1 MMSDTAIVIILS
13 LLSSAFFAGL
23 EIAFLTSNK
32 LRIELES
39 NQGFIPARILSKFV
53 KEPSKFIAT
62 TLVGNNIALVVYG
75 IYMAEIL
82 EPIIEIY
89 IHNHFFVL
97 ALQVLVSTIIVITT
111 AEFLPKAL
119 FRSNPNG
126 ILNFLAIPF
135 IIIYYILFPVVYI
148 TIELSESL
156 LAKVFKV
163 NLSHNN
169 VVFSRVDLDTYVR
182 QFTSDKSPTEH
193 YDHEIQIFQNALDF
207 SAVRVRECM
216 IPRTEIISIEV
227 SENISTLRAMFVE
240 TRLSKILVY
249 STETDNI
256 IGYVHSNEMFR
267 NPASIKSI
275 LRPIAIL
282 PETLPAKDALAQ
294 LKHQRKS
301 IAIVVDEFGAIS
313 GLLTV
318 EDLMEEIF
326 GDINDEHDVDENIE
340 KQLSELEYLFSGR
353 LEIDYLNQKYNFK
366 LPIDEGYETLA
377 GLVLHAFESVPK
389 INEETTVEG
398 YLFKVTALHANR
410 ITEIQVKIL
419 E

>member
-1 MMSDTAIVIILS
+1 MSHTTLVIILS

-32 LRIELES
+32 LRLELES
-39 NQGFIPARILSKFV
+39 NQGFLPARILSRFI

-62 TLVGNNIALVVYG
+62 TLVGNNIALVIYG
-75 IYMAEIL
+75 IYMAEVL
-82 EPIIEIY
+82 EPIFEIY
-89 IHNHFFVL
+89 FKSHLIVL
-97 ALQVLVSTIIVITT
+97 ALQVLASTIIVITT

-119 FRSNPNG
+119 FRANPNG
-126 ILNFLAIPF
+126 VLNFLAIPF
-135 IIIYYILFPVVYI
+135 IILYYILFPVVFI
-148 TIELSESL
+148 TIELAENL
-156 LAKVFKV
+156 IAKVLKV
-163 NLSHNN
+163 KLNHND

-182 QFTSDKSPTEH
+182 QFTSEKSSNDH

-227 SENISTLRAMFVE
+227 TESIDELKALFIKTH
-240 TRLSKILVY
+240 LSKILVY
-249 STETDNI
+249 ETEVDNI
-256 IGYVHSNEMFR
+256 IGYTHSTEIFK
-267 NPASIKSI
+267 NPKSIKSI

-282 PETLPAKDALAQ
+282 PETLPAKDALTQ
-294 LKHQRKS
+294 LKLQRKS
-301 IAIVVDEFGAIS
+301 IAIVVDEFGGIS

-326 GDINDEHDVDENIE
+326 GDIDDEHDNDDLIE
-340 KQLSELEYLFSGR
+340 KTISATEFIFAAR
-353 LEIDYLNQKYNFK
+353 LEIDYLNQKYNFN

-377 GLVLHAFESVPK
+377 GLVLHKFESIPQVNQE
-389 INEETTVEG
+389 INIQG
-398 YLFKVTALHANR
+398 YQLKVIALDSNR
-410 ITEIQVKIL
+410 IDQVQLNIL

>member
-1 MMSDTAIVIILS
+1 MSHTSIVIILS

-39 NQGFIPARILSKFV
+39 NQGFLPARILSRFI

-62 TLVGNNIALVVYG
+62 TLVGNNIALVIYG
-75 IYMAEIL
+75 IYMAEVL
-82 EPIIEIY
+82 EPIFEIY
-89 IHNHFFVL
+89 FTSHIIVL

-119 FRSNPNG
+119 FRANPNG
-126 ILNFLAIPF
+126 VLNFLAVPF
-135 IIIYYILFPVVYI
+135 IIIYYILFPIVYV
-148 TIELSESL
+148 TIELAENL
-156 LAKVFKV
+156 IGKIFKV
-163 NLSHNN
+163 KLNHDD

-182 QFTSDKSPTEH
+182 QFTSDKSANEQF
-193 YDHEIQIFQNALDF
+193 DHEIQIFQNALDF

-227 SENISTLRAMFVE
+227 SESIDELKKLFIE
-240 TRLSKILVY
+240 THLSKILVY
-249 STETDNI
+249 ENEVDNI
-256 IGYVHSNEMFR
+256 IGYTHSTEIFKK
-267 NPASIKSI
+267 PKSIRSI

-282 PETLPAKDALAQ
+282 PETLPAKDALTQ
-294 LKHQRKS
+294 LKQQRKT
-301 IAIVVDEFGAIS
+301 IAIIVDEFGGIS

-326 GDINDEHDVDENIE
+326 GDINDEHDNDDLIE
-340 KQLSELEYLFSGR
+340 KKVSETEYVFSAR
-353 LEIDYLNQKYNFK
+353 LEIDYLNQKYNFN

-377 GLVLHAFESVPK
+377 GLVLHKFESIP
-389 INEETTVEG
+389 TVNQEIEIEG
-398 YLFKVTALHANR
+398 YIIKVTALDSNR
-410 ITEIQVKIL
+410 ISEVQLTTTE
-419 E
+419 

>member
-1 MMSDTAIVIILS
+1 MSETAIVIILS

-75 IYMAEIL
+75 IYMAEVL
-82 EPIIEIY
+82 EPIIELY
-89 IHNHFFVL
+89 IHNHFLVL
-97 ALQVLVSTIIVITT
+97 AFQVLISTIIVITT

-126 ILNFLAIPF
+126 ILNFLVIPF

-156 LAKVFKV
+156 LSKIFKV

-207 SAVRVRECM
+207 STVRVRECM
-216 IPRTEIISIEV
+216 IPRTEIISIEL
-227 SENISTLRAMFVE
+227 SESIQDLRAMFVD

-249 STETDNI
+249 SSENDNI

-267 NPASIKSI
+267 NPFSIKSI

-301 IAIVVDEFGAIS
+301 IAIVVDEFGAVS

-340 KQLSELEYLFSGR
+340 KQLSEVEYLFSGR

-377 GLVLHAFESVPK
+377 GLVLHAFESVPTV
-389 INEETTVEG
+389 NEETTVEG
-398 YLFKVTALHANR
+398 YLFKVTAVHANR
-410 ITEIQVKIL
+410 ISEVQLKIV

>member
-1 MMSDTAIVIILS
+1 
-13 LLSSAFFAGL
+13 
-23 EIAFLTSNK
+23 
-32 LRIELES
+32 
-39 NQGFIPARILSKFV
+39 
-53 KEPSKFIAT
+53 
-62 TLVGNNIALVVYG
+62 
-75 IYMAEIL
+75 
-82 EPIIEIY
+82 
-89 IHNHFFVL
+89 
-97 ALQVLVSTIIVITT
+97 
-111 AEFLPKAL
+111 
-119 FRSNPNG
+119 
-126 ILNFLAIPF
+126 
-135 IIIYYILFPVVYI
+135 VYI

-156 LAKVFKV
+156 LSKIFKV

-207 SAVRVRECM
+207 STVRVRECM
-216 IPRTEIISIEV
+216 IPRTEIISIEL
-227 SENISTLRAMFVE
+227 SESIQDLRAMFVD

-249 STETDNI
+249 SGENDNI

-267 NPASIKSI
+267 NPFSIKSI

-301 IAIVVDEFGAIS
+301 IAIVVDEFGAVS

-340 KQLSELEYLFSGR
+340 KQLSEVEYLFSGR

-377 GLVLHAFESVPK
+377 GLVLHAFESVPTV
-389 INEETTVEG
+389 NEETTVEG
-398 YLFKVTALHANR
+398 YLFKVTAVHANR
-410 ITEIQVKIL
+410 ISEVQLKIV

>member
-1 MMSDTAIVIILS
+1 MSHTTLVIILS

-32 LRIELES
+32 LRLELES
-39 NQGFIPARILSKFV
+39 NQGFLPARILSRFI

-62 TLVGNNIALVVYG
+62 TLVGNNIALVIYG
-75 IYMAEIL
+75 IYMAEVL
-82 EPIIEIY
+82 EPIFEIY
-89 IHNHFFVL
+89 FKSHLIVL
-97 ALQVLVSTIIVITT
+97 ALQVLASTIIVITT

-119 FRSNPNG
+119 FRANPNG
-126 ILNFLAIPF
+126 VLNFLAIPF
-135 IIIYYILFPVVYI
+135 IILYYILFPVVYI
-148 TIELSESL
+148 TIELAENL
-156 LAKVFKV
+156 IAKVLKV
-163 NLSHNN
+163 KLNHND

-182 QFTSDKSPTEH
+182 QFTSEKSSNDH

-227 SENISTLRAMFVE
+227 TESIDELKALFIKTH
-240 TRLSKILVY
+240 LSKILVY
-249 STETDNI
+249 ENEVDNI
-256 IGYVHSNEMFR
+256 IGYTHSTEIFK
-267 NPASIKSI
+267 NPISIKSI

-282 PETLPAKDALAQ
+282 PETLPAKDALTQ
-294 LKHQRKS
+294 LKLQRKS
-301 IAIVVDEFGAIS
+301 IAIVVDEFGGIS

-326 GDINDEHDVDENIE
+326 GDIDDEHDNDDLIE
-340 KQLSELEYLFSGR
+340 KTISATEFIFAAR
-353 LEIDYLNQKYNFK
+353 LEIDYLNQKYNFN

-377 GLVLHAFESVPK
+377 GLVLHKFESIPQVNQE
-389 INEETTVEG
+389 INIQG
-398 YLFKVTALHANR
+398 YQLKVIALDSNR
-410 ITEIQVKIL
+410 IDQVQLNIL

>member
-1 MMSDTAIVIILS
+1 MSETAIVIILS

-75 IYMAEIL
+75 IYMAEVL
-82 EPIIEIY
+82 EPIIELY
-89 IHNHFFVL
+89 IHNHFLVL
-97 ALQVLVSTIIVITT
+97 AFQVLISTIIVITT

-126 ILNFLAIPF
+126 ILNFLVIPF

-156 LAKVFKV
+156 LSKIFKV

-207 SAVRVRECM
+207 STVRVRECM
-216 IPRTEIISIEV
+216 IPRTEIISIEL
-227 SENISTLRAMFVE
+227 SESIQDLRAMFVD

-249 STETDNI
+249 SGENDNI

-267 NPASIKSI
+267 NPSSIKSI

-301 IAIVVDEFGAIS
+301 IAIVVDEFGAVS

-340 KQLSELEYLFSGR
+340 KQLSEVEYLFSGR

-377 GLVLHAFESVPK
+377 GLVLHAFESVPTV
-389 INEETTVEG
+389 NEETTVEG
-398 YLFKVTALHANR
+398 YLFKVTAVHANR
-410 ITEIQVKIL
+410 ISEVQLKIV

>member
-1 MMSDTAIVIILS
+1 MSHTSIVIILS

-39 NQGFIPARILSKFV
+39 NQGFLPARILSRFI

-62 TLVGNNIALVVYG
+62 TLVGNNIALVIYG
-75 IYMAEIL
+75 IYMAEVL
-82 EPIIEIY
+82 EPIFEIY
-89 IHNHFFVL
+89 FTSHIIVL

-119 FRSNPNG
+119 FRANPNG
-126 ILNFLAIPF
+126 VLNFLAVPF
-135 IIIYYILFPVVYI
+135 IIIYYILFPIVYV
-148 TIELSESL
+148 TIELAENL
-156 LAKVFKV
+156 IGKIFKV
-163 NLSHNN
+163 KLNHDD

-182 QFTSDKSPTEH
+182 QFTSDKSANEQF
-193 YDHEIQIFQNALDF
+193 DHEIQIFQNALDF

-227 SENISTLRAMFVE
+227 SESIDELKKLFIE
-240 TRLSKILVY
+240 THLSKILVY
-249 STETDNI
+249 ENEVDNI
-256 IGYVHSNEMFR
+256 IGYTHSTEIFKK
-267 NPASIKSI
+267 PKSIRSI

-282 PETLPAKDALAQ
+282 PETLPAKDALTQ
-294 LKHQRKS
+294 LKQQRKT
-301 IAIVVDEFGAIS
+301 IAIIVDEFGGIS

-326 GDINDEHDVDENIE
+326 GDINDEHDNDDLIE
-340 KQLSELEYLFSGR
+340 KKVSETEYVFSAR
-353 LEIDYLNQKYNFK
+353 LEIDYLNQKYNFN

-377 GLVLHAFESVPK
+377 GLVLHKFESIP
-389 INEETTVEG
+389 TVNQEIEIEG
-398 YLFKVTALHANR
+398 YQIKVTALDSNR
-410 ITEIQVKIL
+410 ISEVQLTTTE
-419 E
+419 

>member
-1 MMSDTAIVIILS
+1 MSETAIVIILS

-75 IYMAEIL
+75 IYMAEVL
-82 EPIIEIY
+82 EPIIKLY
-89 IHNHFFVL
+89 LNNHFLILSF
-97 ALQVLVSTIIVITT
+97 QVLISTIIVITT

-126 ILNFLAIPF
+126 ILNFLVIPF

-156 LAKVFKV
+156 LSKIFKV

-207 SAVRVRECM
+207 STVRVRECM
-216 IPRTEIISIEV
+216 IPRTEIISIEL
-227 SENISTLRAMFVE
+227 SESIQDLRAMFVD

-249 STETDNI
+249 SGENDNI

-267 NPASIKSI
+267 NPFSIKSI

-301 IAIVVDEFGAIS
+301 IAIVVDEFGAVS

-340 KQLSELEYLFSGR
+340 KQLSEVEYLFSGR

-377 GLVLHAFESVPK
+377 GLVLHAFESVPTV
-389 INEETTVEG
+389 NEETTVEG
-398 YLFKVTALHANR
+398 YLFKVTAVHANR
-410 ITEIQVKIL
+410 ISEVQLKIV

>member
-1 MMSDTAIVIILS
+1 MSHTSIVIILS

-39 NQGFIPARILSKFV
+39 NQGFLPARILSRFI

-62 TLVGNNIALVVYG
+62 TLVGNNIALVIYG
-75 IYMAEIL
+75 IYMAEVL
-82 EPIIEIY
+82 EPIFEIY
-89 IHNHFFVL
+89 FTSHIIVL

-119 FRSNPNG
+119 FRANPNG
-126 ILNFLAIPF
+126 VLNFLAVPF
-135 IIIYYILFPVVYI
+135 IIIYYILFPIVYV
-148 TIELSESL
+148 TIELAENL
-156 LAKVFKV
+156 IGKIFKV
-163 NLSHNN
+163 KLNHDD

-182 QFTSDKSPTEH
+182 QFTSDKSANEQF
-193 YDHEIQIFQNALDF
+193 DHEIQIFQNALDF

-227 SENISTLRAMFVE
+227 SESIDELKKLFIE
-240 TRLSKILVY
+240 THLSKILVY
-249 STETDNI
+249 ENEVDNI
-256 IGYVHSNEMFR
+256 IGYTHSTEIFKK
-267 NPASIKSI
+267 PKSIRSI

-282 PETLPAKDALAQ
+282 PETLPAKDALTQ
-294 LKHQRKS
+294 LKQQRIT
-301 IAIVVDEFGAIS
+301 IAIIVDEFGGIS

-326 GDINDEHDVDENIE
+326 GDINDEHDNDDLIE
-340 KQLSELEYLFSGR
+340 KKVSETEYVFSAR
-353 LEIDYLNQKYNFK
+353 LEIDYLNQKYNFN

-377 GLVLHAFESVPK
+377 GLVLHKFESIP
-389 INEETTVEG
+389 TVNQEIEIEG
-398 YLFKVTALHANR
+398 YQIKVTALDSNR
-410 ITEIQVKIL
+410 ISEVQLTTTE
-419 E
+419 

>member
-1 MMSDTAIVIILS
+1 MSETAIVIILS

-75 IYMAEIL
+75 IYMAEVL
-82 EPIIEIY
+82 EPIIELY
-89 IHNHFFVL
+89 IHNHFLVL
-97 ALQVLVSTIIVITT
+97 AFQVLISTIIVITT

-126 ILNFLAIPF
+126 ILNFLVIPF

-156 LAKVFKV
+156 LSKIFKV

-207 SAVRVRECM
+207 STVRVRECM
-216 IPRTEIISIEV
+216 IPRTEIISIEL
-227 SENISTLRAMFVE
+227 SESIQDLRAMFVD

-249 STETDNI
+249 SGENDNI

-267 NPASIKSI
+267 NPSSIKII

-301 IAIVVDEFGAIS
+301 IAIVVDEFGAVS

-340 KQLSELEYLFSGR
+340 KQLSEVEYLFSGR

-377 GLVLHAFESVPK
+377 GLVLHAFESVPTV
-389 INEETTVEG
+389 NEETTVEG
-398 YLFKVTALHANR
+398 YLFKVTAVHANR
-410 ITEIQVKIL
+410 ISEVQLKIV

>member
-1 MMSDTAIVIILS
+1 MSHTTLVIILS

-32 LRIELES
+32 LRLELES
-39 NQGFIPARILSKFV
+39 NQGFLPARILSRFI

-62 TLVGNNIALVVYG
+62 TLVGNNIALVIYG
-75 IYMAEIL
+75 IYMAEVL
-82 EPIIEIY
+82 EPIFEIY
-89 IHNHFFVL
+89 FKSHLIVL
-97 ALQVLVSTIIVITT
+97 ALQVLASTIIVITT

-119 FRSNPNG
+119 FRANPNG
-126 ILNFLAIPF
+126 VLNFLAIPF
-135 IIIYYILFPVVYI
+135 IILYYILFPVVFL
-148 TIELSESL
+148 TIELAENL
-156 LAKVFKV
+156 IAKVLKV
-163 NLSHNN
+163 KLNHND

-182 QFTSDKSPTEH
+182 QFTSEKSSNDH

-227 SENISTLRAMFVE
+227 SESIDELKALFIKTH
-240 TRLSKILVY
+240 LSKILVY
-249 STETDNI
+249 ENEVDNI
-256 IGYVHSNEMFR
+256 IGYTHSTEIFK
-267 NPASIKSI
+267 NPKSIKSI

-282 PETLPAKDALAQ
+282 PETLPAKDALTQ
-294 LKHQRKS
+294 LKLQRKS
-301 IAIVVDEFGAIS
+301 IAIVVDEFGGIS

-326 GDINDEHDVDENIE
+326 GDIDDEHDNDDLIE
-340 KQLSELEYLFSGR
+340 KTISATEFIFAAR
-353 LEIDYLNQKYNFK
+353 LEIDYLNQKYNFN

-377 GLVLHAFESVPK
+377 GLVLHKFESIPQVNQE
-389 INEETTVEG
+389 INIQG
-398 YLFKVTALHANR
+398 YQLKVIALDSNR
-410 ITEIQVKIL
+410 IDQVQLNIL

>member
-1 MMSDTAIVIILS
+1 MSETAIVIILS

-75 IYMAEIL
+75 IYMAEVL
-82 EPIIEIY
+82 EPIIELY
-89 IHNHFFVL
+89 IHNHFLVL
-97 ALQVLVSTIIVITT
+97 AFQVLISTIIVITT

-126 ILNFLAIPF
+126 ILNFLVIPF

-156 LAKVFKV
+156 LSKIFKV
-163 NLSHNN
+163 NLNHNN

-207 SAVRVRECM
+207 STVRVRECM
-216 IPRTEIISIEV
+216 IPRTEIISIEL
-227 SENISTLRAMFVE
+227 SESIQDLRAMFVD

-249 STETDNI
+249 SGENDNI

-267 NPASIKSI
+267 NPSSIKSI

-301 IAIVVDEFGAIS
+301 IAIVVDEFGAVS

-340 KQLSELEYLFSGR
+340 KQLSEVEYLFSGR

-377 GLVLHAFESVPK
+377 GLVLHAFESVPTVS
-389 INEETTVEG
+389 EETTVDG
-398 YLFKVTALHANR
+398 YLFKVTAVHANR
-410 ITEIQVKIL
+410 ISEVQLKIL

>member
-1 MMSDTAIVIILS
+1 MSETAIVIILS

-75 IYMAEIL
+75 IYMAEVL
-82 EPIIEIY
+82 EPIIELY
-89 IHNHFFVL
+89 IHNHFLVL
-97 ALQVLVSTIIVITT
+97 AFQVLISTIIVITT

-126 ILNFLAIPF
+126 ILNFLVIPF

-156 LAKVFKV
+156 LSKIFKV

-207 SAVRVRECM
+207 STVRVRECM
-216 IPRTEIISIEV
+216 IPRTEIISIEL
-227 SENISTLRAMFVE
+227 SESIQDLRAMFVD

-249 STETDNI
+249 SGENDNI

-267 NPASIKSI
+267 NPFSIKSI

-301 IAIVVDEFGAIS
+301 IAIVVDEFGAVS

-340 KQLSELEYLFSGR
+340 KQLSEVEYLFSGR

-377 GLVLHAFESVPK
+377 GLVLHAFESVPTV
-389 INEETTVEG
+389 NEETTVEG
-398 YLFKVTALHANR
+398 YLFKVTAVHANR
-410 ITEIQVKIL
+410 ISEVQLKIV

>member
-1 MMSDTAIVIILS
+1 MSETTIVIILS

-75 IYMAEIL
+75 IYMAEVL
-82 EPIIEIY
+82 EPFIELY
-89 IHNHFFVL
+89 IHNHFLVL
-97 ALQVLVSTIIVITT
+97 AFQVLISTIIVITT

-126 ILNFLAIPF
+126 ILNFLVIPF

-156 LAKVFKV
+156 LSKIFKV

-207 SAVRVRECM
+207 STVRVRECM
-216 IPRTEIISIEV
+216 IPRTEIISIEL
-227 SENISTLRAMFVE
+227 SESVQDLRAMFVD

-249 STETDNI
+249 SGENDNI

-267 NPASIKSI
+267 NPSSIKSI

-301 IAIVVDEFGAIS
+301 IAIVVDEFGAVS

-340 KQLSELEYLFSGR
+340 KQLSEVEYLFSGR

-377 GLVLHAFESVPK
+377 GLVLHAFESVPTV
-389 INEETTVEG
+389 NEETTVEG
-398 YLFKVTALHANR
+398 YLFKVTAVHANR
-410 ITEIQVKIL
+410 ISEVQLKIL

>member
-1 MMSDTAIVIILS
+1 MSETAIVIILS

-75 IYMAEIL
+75 IYMAEVL
-82 EPIIEIY
+82 EPIIELY
-89 IHNHFFVL
+89 IHNHFLVL
-97 ALQVLVSTIIVITT
+97 AFQVLISTIIVITT

-126 ILNFLAIPF
+126 ILNFLVIPF

-156 LAKVFKV
+156 LSKIFKV

-207 SAVRVRECM
+207 STVRVRECM
-216 IPRTEIISIEV
+216 IPRTEIISIEL
-227 SENISTLRAMFVE
+227 SESIQDLRAMFVD

-249 STETDNI
+249 SGENDNI

-267 NPASIKSI
+267 NPSSIKSI

-301 IAIVVDEFGAIS
+301 IAIVVDEFGAVS

-340 KQLSELEYLFSGR
+340 KQLSEFEYLFSGR

-377 GLVLHAFESVPK
+377 GLVLHAFESVPTV
-389 INEETTVEG
+389 NEETTVEG
-398 YLFKVTALHANR
+398 YLFKVTAVHANR
-410 ITEIQVKIL
+410 ISEVQLKIV

>member
-1 MMSDTAIVIILS
+1 MSDTAIVIILS

-75 IYMAEIL
+75 IYMAEVL
-82 EPIIEIY
+82 EPLIDVY
-89 IHNHFFVL
+89 FHNHFVVL

-135 IIIYYILFPVVYI
+135 IILYYILFPVVYI

-156 LAKVFKV
+156 LSKIFKV
-163 NLSHNN
+163 NLNHSH

-216 IPRTEIISIEV
+216 IPRTEIVSVAVDESIQ
-227 SENISTLRAMFVE
+227 TLRGMFVD
-240 TRLSKILVY
+240 THLSKILVY
-249 STETDNI
+249 GGETDNI

-267 NPASIKSI
+267 HPASIKSI

-282 PETLPAKDALAQ
+282 PETLPAKDALTQ

-326 GDINDEHDVDENIE
+326 GDINDEHDVDDNIE
-340 KQLSELEYLFSGR
+340 KKISDEEYVFSGR

-377 GLVLHAFESVPK
+377 GLVLHAFESLPLL
-389 INEETTVEG
+389 NEETTVEG
-398 YLFKVTALHANR
+398 YVFKVTGVDANR
-410 ITEIQVKIL
+410 ITEVHVKIV